1 MFVFIF
7 LFTYPFLNN
16 NKWTPLVKIFFDLNK
31 FFKKVKNW
39 KDLFFSLTVIMV
51 PRNTFLEPYNWL
63 CDPSR
68 ALMTVCKF
76 VVIFS

>member
-31 FFKKVKNW
+31 FFKKLKIE
-39 KDLFFSLTVIMV
+39 KIY
-51 PRNTFLEPYNWL
+51 FL
-63 CDPSR
+63 
-68 ALMTVCKF
+68 V
-76 VVIFS
+76 